1 MKDLTGRRQLMI
13 MRISY
18 RHDGEL
24 IALLTTLMCDCS
36 LEAGGKV
43 NHEYRMDAE
52 ICSSSFFFYQYFSL
66 LSSPFSSG
74 YYFLLMIFFPNTYSP
89 KRKAHSLWLADDMT
103 PFNPKSRFVIYDIS
117 KWLSKV
123 MLRLLL
129 LLLLLV
135 MVMVWLM
142 WIFTWKA
149 LQTDTT
155 PQKSYKYEGLQDVL
169 FLLTRNQRAIHF
181 H

>member
-52 ICSSSFFFYQYFSL
+52 ISSSSFFFTNIL
-66 LSSPFSSG
+66 TC
-74 YYFLLMIFFPNTYSP
+74 FPP
-89 KRKAHSLWLADDMT
+89 
-103 PFNPKSRFVIYDIS
+103 PSRV
-117 KWLSKV
+117 
-123 MLRLLL
+123 
-129 LLLLLV
+129 
-135 MVMVWLM
+135 
-142 WIFTWKA
+142 
-149 LQTDTT
+149 DTT
-155 PQKSYKYEGLQDVL
+155 S
-169 FLLTRNQRAIHF
+169 FS
-181 H
+181 